1 LIHTRR
7 KYFAEIITE
16 LLYWLGA
23 DRILFGS
30 DYAIWRPK
38 WMIEQ
43 FMDLELTDEL
53 AAEANHTLSLEVK
66 KKIMAENC
74 ARLYDIDIA
83 KQCARLGLPIVE
95 EPVGKDVGVG
105 VG

>member
-1 LIHTRR
+1 
-7 KYFAEIITE
+7 
-16 LLYWLGA
+16 
-23 DRILFGS
+23 
-30 DYAIWRPK
+30 
-38 WMIEQ
+38 
-43 FMDLELTDEL
+43 
-53 AAEANHTLSLEVK
+53 
-66 KKIMAENC
+66 MAENC